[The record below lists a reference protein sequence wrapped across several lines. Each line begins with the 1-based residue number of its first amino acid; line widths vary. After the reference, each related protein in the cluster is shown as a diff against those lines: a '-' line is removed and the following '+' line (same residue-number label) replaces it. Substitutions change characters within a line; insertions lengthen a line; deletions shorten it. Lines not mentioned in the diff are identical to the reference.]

1 MAPTGPMVHANSR
14 RPLAGNAAVRTDA
27 LGAASTSG
35 HRAQAPPYRRPFSAV
50 NSLKV
55 PCVRPL
61 FELATQLIKILY
73 GLV

>member
-1 MAPTGPMVHANSR
+1 MPIGPMVHANSR
-14 RPLAGNAAVRTDA
+14 RPLAGNSAVHTAALA
-27 LGAASTSG
+27 AASTSG
-35 HRAQAPPYRRPFSAV
+35 HRAQAPPYGRPFSGV

-73 GLV
+73 GLI